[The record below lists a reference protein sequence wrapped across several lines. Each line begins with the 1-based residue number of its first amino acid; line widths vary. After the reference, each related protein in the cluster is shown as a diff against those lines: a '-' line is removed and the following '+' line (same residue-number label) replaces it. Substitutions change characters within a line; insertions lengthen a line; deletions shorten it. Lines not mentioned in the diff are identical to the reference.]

1 MSKPVR
7 KAVRCYL
14 IKNDK
19 IIVTKYKEPNKKA
32 GYYEIPGGKI
42 EEGELPE
49 QTAIREMQ
57 EETGIIVKDLKN
69 KGNLTIE
76 YPDRKFE
83 FVVFLADDYQGKP
96 LQFEDNS
103 SAWID
108 INHLLQ
114 KEKILASI
122 QLLKK
127 EYINGLINEN
137 YTFSMYIKVTEQ
149 ENILD
154 INYKEEERFKPSKSE
169 ENGINLI
176 TANDLNILSI
186 GISTAGSAEIKMA
199 EKNRNSHI
207 IATTIDKEGLNYTKN
222 IIEQYGLSDR
232 IETKL
237 EDVSEKMPYN
247 DEFFDFVYARLV
259 LHYLDNENLTNA
271 LKEIKRVMKKH
282 GRLYIVVR
290 SRDEWEAKLEGA
302 SYDENTGITKYPKYD
317 TLGTDNVEYL
327 YRRLHTVDSLS
338 SFLVA
343 EGFDIKYIK
352 EYKEQSYKD
361 YKRTEK
367 VKYPNSLIE
376 CLCEK
381 P

>member
-1 MSKPVR
+1 MDKPVR

-19 IIVTKYKEPNKKA
+19 IVVTKYNEPNKKA

-42 EEGELPE
+42 EAGELPE

-57 EETGIIVKDLKN
+57 EETGIIVKKLKN
-69 KGNLTIE
+69 KGNLIIE

-83 FVVFLADDYQGKP
+83 FVVFLANTYQGEPK
-96 LQFEDNS
+96 QFEDNTS
-103 SAWID
+103 EWLD
-108 INHLLQ
+108 INELLK

-122 QLLKK
+122 QLLQK
-127 EYINGLINEN
+127 EYINGLVNEN

-222 IIEQYGLSDR
+222 IIEQYGLSER

-237 EDVSEKMPYN
+237 EDISEKMPYN

-259 LHYLDNENLTNA
+259 LHSLDNENLTNA

>member
-137 YTFSMYIKVTEQ
+137 YTFNMYIKVNEQ

-154 INYKEEERFKPSKSE
+154 INYKEKEIFKPSTSE
-169 ENGINLI
+169 EHGINLI
-176 TANDLNILSI
+176 TEKDLNILSI

-237 EDVSEKMPYN
+237 EDISEKMPYN

>member
-83 FVVFLADDYQGKP
+83 FVVFLADDYQGQP
-96 LQFEDNS
+96 LQFEENTS
-103 SAWID
+103 EWID
-108 INHLLQ
+108 INELLQ
-114 KEKILASI
+114 KEKILSSI

-127 EYINGLINEN
+127 EYINGLINDN
-137 YTFSMYIKVTEQ
+137 YTFNMYIKVNEQ

-154 INYKEEERFKPSKSE
+154 INYKEKEIFKPSTSE
-169 ENGINLI
+169 EHGINLI
-176 TANDLNILSI
+176 TEKDLNILSI

-237 EDVSEKMPYN
+237 EDISEKMPYN

>member
-1 MSKPVR
+1 MDKPVR

-19 IIVTKYKEPNKKA
+19 IVVTKYNEPNKKA

-42 EEGELPE
+42 EAGELPE

-57 EETGIIVKDLKN
+57 EETGIIVKKLKN
-69 KGNLTIE
+69 KGNLIIE
-76 YPDRKFE
+76 YPDRRFE
-83 FVVFLADDYQGKP
+83 FVVFLANTYQGEPK
-96 LQFEDNS
+96 QFEDNTS
-103 SAWID
+103 EWLD
-108 INHLLQ
+108 INELLK

-122 QLLKK
+122 QLLQK
-127 EYINGLINEN
+127 EYINGLVNEN

-237 EDVSEKMPYN
+237 EDISEKMPYN

>member
-49 QTAIREMQ
+49 QAAIREMQ

-76 YPDRKFE
+76 YPDRKIE

-108 INHLLQ
+108 INDLLQ

-137 YTFSMYIKVTEQ
+137 YTFNMYIKVNEQ

-154 INYKEEERFKPSKSE
+154 INYKEKEIFKPSTSE
-169 ENGINLI
+169 EHGINLI
-176 TANDLNILSI
+176 TEKDLNILSI
-186 GISTAGSAEIKMA
+186 GISTAG
-199 EKNRNSHI
+199 
-207 IATTIDKEGLNYTKN
+207 
-222 IIEQYGLSDR
+222 
-232 IETKL
+232 
-237 EDVSEKMPYN
+237 
-247 DEFFDFVYARLV
+247 
-259 LHYLDNENLTNA
+259 
-271 LKEIKRVMKKH
+271 
-282 GRLYIVVR
+282 
-290 SRDEWEAKLEGA
+290 
-302 SYDENTGITKYPKYD
+302 
-317 TLGTDNVEYL
+317 
-327 YRRLHTVDSLS
+327 
-338 SFLVA
+338 
-343 EGFDIKYIK
+343 
-352 EYKEQSYKD
+352 
-361 YKRTEK
+361 
-367 VKYPNSLIE
+367 
-376 CLCEK
+376 
-381 P
+381 

>member
-1 MSKPVR
+1 MEKPVR

-137 YTFSMYIKVTEQ
+137 YTFNMYIKVNEQ

-154 INYKEEERFKPSKSE
+154 INYKEKEIFKPSTSE
-169 ENGINLI
+169 EHGINLI
-176 TANDLNILSI
+176 TEKDLNILSI

-237 EDVSEKMPYN
+237 EDISEKMPYN
-247 DEFFDFVYARLV
+247 DELFDFVYARLV
-259 LHYLDNENLTNA
+259 LHYLDNENLRKA
-271 LKEIKRVMKKH
+271 LKEIKRVMKKL

-302 SYDENTGITKYPKYD
+302 TYDENTGITKYPKYD

-343 EGFDIKYIK
+343 EGFYIKYIK

>member
-57 EETGIIVKDLKN
+57 EETGIIVKKLKN
-69 KGNLTIE
+69 KGNLIIE

-83 FVVFLADDYQGKP
+83 FVVFLANTYQGEPK
-96 LQFEDNS
+96 QFEDNTS
-103 SAWID
+103 EWLD
-108 INHLLQ
+108 INELLK

-122 QLLKK
+122 QLLQK
-127 EYINGLINEN
+127 EYINGLVNEN

-199 EKNRNSHI
+199 EKNHNSHI

-247 DEFFDFVYARLV
+247 DEFFDFIYARLV
-259 LHYLDNENLTNA
+259 LHYLDNENLRKA

-302 SYDENTGITKYPKYD
+302 TYDENTGITKYPQYD
-317 TLGTDNVEYL
+317 TLGTDKVEYL

-338 SFLVA
+338 SFLVE

>member
-1 MSKPVR
+1 MDKPVR

-19 IIVTKYKEPNKKA
+19 IVVTKYNEPNKKA

-42 EEGELPE
+42 EAGELPE

-57 EETGIIVKDLKN
+57 EETGIIVKKLKN
-69 KGNLTIE
+69 KGNLIIE

-83 FVVFLADDYQGKP
+83 FVVFLANTYQGEPK
-96 LQFEDNS
+96 QFEDNTS
-103 SAWID
+103 EWLD
-108 INHLLQ
+108 INELLK

-122 QLLKK
+122 QLLQK
-127 EYINGLINEN
+127 EYINGLVNEN

-222 IIEQYGLSDR
+222 IIEQYGLSER

-237 EDVSEKMPYN
+237 EDISEKMPYN

-290 SRDEWEAKLEGA
+290 SRDEWEAKLEVA

>member
-1 MSKPVR
+1 MDKPVR

-19 IIVTKYKEPNKKA
+19 IVVTKYNEPNKKA

-49 QTAIREMQ
+49 QTAIREIQ
-57 EETGIIVKDLKN
+57 EETGIIVKNLKN

-137 YTFSMYIKVTEQ
+137 YTFNMYIKVNEQ

-154 INYKEEERFKPSKSE
+154 INYKEKEIFKPSTSE
-169 ENGINLI
+169 EHGINLI
-176 TANDLNILSI
+176 TEKDLNILSI

-237 EDVSEKMPYN
+237 EDISEKMPYN

-352 EYKEQSYKD
+352 EYKEQNYKD

>member
-1 MSKPVR
+1 MDKPVR

-19 IIVTKYKEPNKKA
+19 IVVTKYNEPNKKA

-42 EEGELPE
+42 EAGELPE

-57 EETGIIVKDLKN
+57 EETGIIVKKLKN
-69 KGNLTIE
+69 KGNLIIE

-83 FVVFLADDYQGKP
+83 FVVFLANTYQGEPK
-96 LQFEDNS
+96 QFEDNTS
-103 SAWID
+103 EWLD
-108 INHLLQ
+108 INELLK

-122 QLLKK
+122 QLLQK
-127 EYINGLINEN
+127 EYINGLVNEN

-237 EDVSEKMPYN
+237 EDISEKIPYN

>member
-1 MSKPVR
+1 MDKPVR

-19 IIVTKYKEPNKKA
+19 IVVTKYNEPNKKA

-42 EEGELPE
+42 EAGELPE

-57 EETGIIVKDLKN
+57 EETGIIVKKLKN
-69 KGNLTIE
+69 KGNLIIE

-83 FVVFLADDYQGKP
+83 FVVFLANTYQGEPK
-96 LQFEDNS
+96 QFEDNTS
-103 SAWID
+103 EWLD
-108 INHLLQ
+108 INELLK

-122 QLLKK
+122 QLLQK
-127 EYINGLINEN
+127 EYINGLVNEN

-222 IIEQYGLSDR
+222 IIEQYGLSER

-237 EDVSEKMPYN
+237 EDISEKMPYN

-361 YKRTEK
+361 YKKTEK

>member
-83 FVVFLADDYQGKP
+83 FVVFLADDYHGKP
-96 LQFEDNS
+96 LQFEENTS
-103 SAWID
+103 EWID
-108 INHLLQ
+108 INELLQ

-137 YTFSMYIKVTEQ
+137 YTFNMYIKVNEQ

-154 INYKEEERFKPSKSE
+154 IDYKEKEIFKPSTSE
-169 ENGINLI
+169 EHGINLI
-176 TANDLNILSI
+176 TEKDLNILSI

-259 LHYLDNENLTNA
+259 LHYLDNENLRKA
-271 LKEIKRVMKKH
+271 LKEIKRVMKKD

-302 SYDENTGITKYPKYD
+302 TYDENTGITKYPKYD

>member
-1 MSKPVR
+1 MDKPVR

-19 IIVTKYKEPNKKA
+19 IVVTKYNEPNKKA

-42 EEGELPE
+42 EAGELPE

-57 EETGIIVKDLKN
+57 EETGIIVKKLKN
-69 KGNLTIE
+69 KGNLIIE

-83 FVVFLADDYQGKP
+83 FVVFLANTYQGEPK
-96 LQFEDNS
+96 QFEDNTS
-103 SAWID
+103 EWLD
-108 INHLLQ
+108 INELLK

-122 QLLKK
+122 QLLQK
-127 EYINGLINEN
+127 EYINGLVNEN

-186 GISTAGSAEIKMA
+186 GISTAGSAEIKMV

-237 EDVSEKMPYN
+237 EDISEKMPYN

-327 YRRLHTVDSLS
+327 YSRFNKVDSLS

>member
-49 QTAIREMQ
+49 QTAIKEMQ

-137 YTFSMYIKVTEQ
+137 YTFNMYIKVNEQ

-154 INYKEEERFKPSKSE
+154 INYKEKEIFKPSTSE
-169 ENGINLI
+169 EHGINLI
-176 TANDLNILSI
+176 TEKDLNILSI

-237 EDVSEKMPYN
+237 EDISEKMPYN

>member
-108 INHLLQ
+108 INELLQ

-137 YTFSMYIKVTEQ
+137 YTFNMYIKVNEQ

-154 INYKEEERFKPSKSE
+154 INYKEKEIFKPSTSE
-169 ENGINLI
+169 EHGINLI
-176 TANDLNILSI
+176 TEKDLNILSI

-237 EDVSEKMPYN
+237 EDISEKMPYN
-247 DEFFDFVYARLV
+247 DELFDFVYARLV
-259 LHYLDNENLTNA
+259 LHYLDNENLRKA
-271 LKEIKRVMKKH
+271 LKEIKRVMKKL

-302 SYDENTGITKYPKYD
+302 TYDENTGITKYPKYD

-343 EGFDIKYIK
+343 EGFYIKYIK

>member
-1 MSKPVR
+1 MDKPVR

-19 IIVTKYKEPNKKA
+19 IVVTKYNEPNKKA

-42 EEGELPE
+42 EAGELPE

-57 EETGIIVKDLKN
+57 EETGIIVKKLKN
-69 KGNLTIE
+69 KGNLIIE

-83 FVVFLADDYQGKP
+83 FVVFLANTYQGEPK
-96 LQFEDNS
+96 QFEDNTS
-103 SAWID
+103 EWLD
-108 INHLLQ
+108 INELLK

-122 QLLKK
+122 QLLQK
-127 EYINGLINEN
+127 EYINGLVNEN

-199 EKNRNSHI
+199 EKNHNSHI

-247 DEFFDFVYARLV
+247 DEFFDFIYARLV
-259 LHYLDNENLTNA
+259 LHYLDNENLRKA

-302 SYDENTGITKYPKYD
+302 TYDENTGITKYPQYD
-317 TLGTDNVEYL
+317 TLGTDKVEYL

>member
-1 MSKPVR
+1 MDKPVR

-19 IIVTKYKEPNKKA
+19 IVVTKYNEPNKKA

-42 EEGELPE
+42 EAGELPE

-57 EETGIIVKDLKN
+57 EETGIIVKKLKN
-69 KGNLTIE
+69 KGNLIIE

-83 FVVFLADDYQGKP
+83 FVVFLANTYQGEPK
-96 LQFEDNS
+96 QFEDNTS
-103 SAWID
+103 EWLD
-108 INHLLQ
+108 INELLK

-122 QLLKK
+122 QLLQK
-127 EYINGLINEN
+127 EYINGLVNEN

-154 INYKEEERFKPSKSE
+154 INYKKEERFKPSKSE

-222 IIEQYGLSDR
+222 IIEQYGLSER

-237 EDVSEKMPYN
+237 EDISEKMPYN

>member
-114 KEKILASI
+114 KEKTLASI

-137 YTFSMYIKVTEQ
+137 YTFNMYIKVNEQ

-154 INYKEEERFKPSKSE
+154 INYKEKEIFKPSTSE
-169 ENGINLI
+169 EHGINLI
-176 TANDLNILSI
+176 TEKDLNILSI

-237 EDVSEKMPYN
+237 EDISEKMPYN

>member
-108 INHLLQ
+108 INELLQ

-137 YTFSMYIKVTEQ
+137 YTFNMYIKVNEQ

-154 INYKEEERFKPSKSE
+154 INYKEKEIFKPSTSE
-169 ENGINLI
+169 EHGINLI
-176 TANDLNILSI
+176 TEKDLNILSI

-237 EDVSEKMPYN
+237 EDISEKMPYN

>member
-1 MSKPVR
+1 MDKPVR

-19 IIVTKYKEPNKKA
+19 IVVTKYNEPNKKA

-42 EEGELPE
+42 EAGELPE

-57 EETGIIVKDLKN
+57 EETGIIVKKLKN
-69 KGNLTIE
+69 KGNLIIE

-83 FVVFLADDYQGKP
+83 FVVFLANTYQGEPK
-96 LQFEDNS
+96 QFEDNTS
-103 SAWID
+103 EWLD
-108 INHLLQ
+108 INELLK

-122 QLLKK
+122 QLLQK
-127 EYINGLINEN
+127 EYINGLVNEN

-222 IIEQYGLSDR
+222 IIEQYGLSER

-237 EDVSEKMPYN
+237 EDISEKMPYN

-259 LHYLDNENLTNA
+259 LHYLDNEHLTNA

>member
-114 KEKILASI
+114 KEKTLASI

-237 EDVSEKMPYN
+237 EDISEKMPYN

>member
-114 KEKILASI
+114 KEKTLASI

-137 YTFSMYIKVTEQ
+137 FTFNMYIKVNEQ

-154 INYKEEERFKPSKSE
+154 INYKEKEIFKPSTSE
-169 ENGINLI
+169 EHGINLI
-176 TANDLNILSI
+176 TEKDLNILSI

-237 EDVSEKMPYN
+237 EDISEKMPYN

>member
-83 FVVFLADDYQGKP
+83 FVVFLTDDYQGKP

-114 KEKILASI
+114 KEKTLASI

-237 EDVSEKMPYN
+237 EDISEKMPYN

>member
-1 MSKPVR
+1 MDKPVR

-19 IIVTKYKEPNKKA
+19 IVVTKYNEPNKKA

-42 EEGELPE
+42 EAGELPE

-57 EETGIIVKDLKN
+57 EETGIIVKKLKN
-69 KGNLTIE
+69 KGNLIIE

-83 FVVFLADDYQGKP
+83 FVVFLANTYQGEPK
-96 LQFEDNS
+96 QFEDNTS
-103 SAWID
+103 EWLD
-108 INHLLQ
+108 INELLK

-122 QLLKK
+122 QLLQK
-127 EYINGLINEN
+127 EYINGLVNEN

-222 IIEQYGLSDR
+222 IIEQYGLSER
-232 IETKL
+232 IDTKL
-237 EDVSEKMPYN
+237 EDISEKMPYN

>member
-1 MSKPVR
+1 MDKPIR

-14 IKNDK
+14 IDNNK
-19 IIVTKYKEPNKKA
+19 IVVTKYNEPNKKA

-42 EEGELPE
+42 EEGETPE
-49 QTAIREMQ
+49 QTAIREMY
-57 EETGIIVKDLKN
+57 EETGMDVKNLKN

-83 FVVFLADDYQGKP
+83 FIVFLVNKYVGEP
-96 LQFEDNS
+96 LQFEENTS
-103 SAWID
+103 EWID
-108 INHLLQ
+108 IQELLQ
-114 KEKILASI
+114 KEKILSSI

-127 EYINGLINEN
+127 KYIKGLINEN
-137 YTFSMYIKVTEQ
+137 YIFNMYIKVDDE
-149 ENILD
+149 EHILE
-154 INYKEEERFKPSKSE
+154 INYEEKERFKPSKSE
-169 ENGINLI
+169 EHGINLV
-176 TANDLNILSI
+176 TEKDLNILSI

-199 EKNRNSHI
+199 EKNHNSHI
-207 IATTIDKEGLNYTKN
+207 IATTIDEAGLNYTKN
-222 IIEQYGLSDR
+222 IIKQYGLSDQ

-237 EDVSEKMPYN
+237 EDISKKMPYN
-247 DEFFDFVYARLV
+247 EDFFDFVYARLV
-259 LHYLDNENLTNA
+259 LHYLDNESLKNA

-282 GRLYIVVR
+282 GKLYIVVR
-290 SRDEWEAKLEGA
+290 SRDEWEAKLDGA
-302 SYDENTGITKYPKYD
+302 KYYEKTGITKYPKYD

>member
-1 MSKPVR
+1 MDKPVR

-19 IIVTKYKEPNKKA
+19 IVVTKYNEPNKKA

-42 EEGELPE
+42 EAGELPE

-57 EETGIIVKDLKN
+57 EETGIIVKKLKN
-69 KGNLTIE
+69 KGNLIIE

-83 FVVFLADDYQGKP
+83 FVVFLANTYQGEPK
-96 LQFEDNS
+96 QFEDNTS
-103 SAWID
+103 EWLD
-108 INHLLQ
+108 INELLK

-122 QLLKK
+122 QLLQK
-127 EYINGLINEN
+127 EYINGLVNEN

-176 TANDLNILSI
+176 TENDLNILSI

-199 EKNRNSHI
+199 EKNHNSHI

-247 DEFFDFVYARLV
+247 DEFFDFIYARLV
-259 LHYLDNENLTNA
+259 LHYLDNENLRKA

-302 SYDENTGITKYPKYD
+302 TYDENTGITKYPQYD
-317 TLGTDNVEYL
+317 TLGTDKVEYL

-338 SFLVA
+338 SFLVE

>member
-1 MSKPVR
+1 MDKPVR

-19 IIVTKYKEPNKKA
+19 IVVTKYNEPNKKA

-42 EEGELPE
+42 EAGELPE

-57 EETGIIVKDLKN
+57 EETGIVVKKLKN
-69 KGNLTIE
+69 KGNLIIE

-83 FVVFLADDYQGKP
+83 FVVFLANTYQGEPK
-96 LQFEDNS
+96 QFEDNTS
-103 SAWID
+103 EWLD
-108 INHLLQ
+108 INELLK

-122 QLLKK
+122 QLLQK
-127 EYINGLINEN
+127 EYINGLVNEN

-237 EDVSEKMPYN
+237 EDISEKMPYN

-271 LKEIKRVMKKH
+271 LKEIKRIMKKH

>member
-14 IKNDK
+14 IKNDN

-137 YTFSMYIKVTEQ
+137 YTFNMYIKVNEQ

-154 INYKEEERFKPSKSE
+154 INYKEKEIFKPSTSE
-169 ENGINLI
+169 EHGINLI
-176 TANDLNILSI
+176 TEKDLNILSI

-222 IIEQYGLSDR
+222 IIEQYGLSNR

-259 LHYLDNENLTNA
+259 LHYLDNENLRKA

-302 SYDENTGITKYPKYD
+302 TYDENTGITKYPKYD

-343 EGFDIKYIK
+343 EGFYIKYIK

>member
-1 MSKPVR
+1 MDKPVR

-19 IIVTKYKEPNKKA
+19 IVVTKYNEPNKKA

-42 EEGELPE
+42 EAGELPE

-57 EETGIIVKDLKN
+57 EETGIIVKKLKN
-69 KGNLTIE
+69 KGNLIIE

-83 FVVFLADDYQGKP
+83 FVVSLANTYQGEPK
-96 LQFEDNS
+96 QFEDNTS
-103 SAWID
+103 EWLD
-108 INHLLQ
+108 INELLK

-122 QLLKK
+122 QLLQK
-127 EYINGLINEN
+127 EYINGLVNEN

-222 IIEQYGLSDR
+222 IIEQYGLSER

-237 EDVSEKMPYN
+237 EDISEKMPYN

>member
-1 MSKPVR
+1 MDKPVR

-19 IIVTKYKEPNKKA
+19 IVVTKYNEPNKKA

-42 EEGELPE
+42 EAGELPE

-57 EETGIIVKDLKN
+57 EETGIIVKKLKN
-69 KGNLTIE
+69 KGNLIIE

-83 FVVFLADDYQGKP
+83 FVVFLANTYQGEPK
-96 LQFEDNS
+96 QFEDNTS
-103 SAWID
+103 EWLD
-108 INHLLQ
+108 INELLK

-122 QLLKK
+122 QLLQK
-127 EYINGLINEN
+127 EYINGLVNEN
-137 YTFSMYIKVTEQ
+137 YIFSMYIKVTEQ

-237 EDVSEKMPYN
+237 EDISEKMPYN

>member
-1 MSKPVR
+1 MDKPVR

-19 IIVTKYKEPNKKA
+19 IVVTKYNEPNKKA

-42 EEGELPE
+42 EAGELPE

-57 EETGIIVKDLKN
+57 EETGIIVKKLKN
-69 KGNLTIE
+69 KGNLIIE

-83 FVVFLADDYQGKP
+83 FVVFLANTYQGEPK
-96 LQFEDNS
+96 QFEDNTS
-103 SAWID
+103 EWLD
-108 INHLLQ
+108 INELLK

-122 QLLKK
+122 QLLQK
-127 EYINGLINEN
+127 EYINGLVNEN

-176 TANDLNILSI
+176 TPNDLNILSI
-186 GISTAGSAEIKMA
+186 GISTAGSAEIKMV

-237 EDVSEKMPYN
+237 EDISEKMPYN

>member
-1 MSKPVR
+1 MDKPVR

-14 IKNDK
+14 IKDDR
-19 IIVTKYKEPNKKA
+19 IVVTKYNEPNKKA

-49 QTAIREMQ
+49 QTAIREIQ
-57 EETGIIVKDLKN
+57 EETGIIVKNLKN

-96 LQFEDNS
+96 LQFEENTS
-103 SAWID
+103 EWID
-108 INHLLQ
+108 INELLQ

-137 YTFSMYIKVTEQ
+137 YTFNMYIKVNEQ

-154 INYKEEERFKPSKSE
+154 INYKEKEIFKPSTSE
-169 ENGINLI
+169 EHGINLI
-176 TANDLNILSI
+176 TENDLSILSI

-199 EKNRNSHI
+199 EKNPNSHI

-237 EDVSEKMPYN
+237 EDISEKMPYN

-259 LHYLDNENLTNA
+259 LHYLDNENLRKA

-338 SFLVA
+338 SFLVV

>member
-1 MSKPVR
+1 MDKPVR

-19 IIVTKYKEPNKKA
+19 IVVTKYNEPNKKA

-42 EEGELPE
+42 EAGELPE

-57 EETGIIVKDLKN
+57 EETGIIVKKLKN
-69 KGNLTIE
+69 KGNLIIE

-83 FVVFLADDYQGKP
+83 FVVFLANTYQGEPK
-96 LQFEDNS
+96 QFEDNTS
-103 SAWID
+103 EWLD
-108 INHLLQ
+108 INELLK

-122 QLLKK
+122 QLLQK
-127 EYINGLINEN
+127 EYINGLVNEN

-222 IIEQYGLSDR
+222 IIEQYGLSER
-232 IETKL
+232 IEIKL

-247 DEFFDFVYARLV
+247 GEFFDFIYARLV
-259 LHYLDNENLTNA
+259 LHYLDNENLRKA

-302 SYDENTGITKYPKYD
+302 TYDENTGITKYPQYD
-317 TLGTDNVEYL
+317 TLGTDKVEYL

-338 SFLVA
+338 SFLVE

>member
-1 MSKPVR
+1 MDKPVR

-19 IIVTKYKEPNKKA
+19 IVVTKYNEPNKKA

-42 EEGELPE
+42 EAGELPE

-57 EETGIIVKDLKN
+57 EETGIIVKKLKN
-69 KGNLTIE
+69 KGNLIIE

-83 FVVFLADDYQGKP
+83 FVVFLANTYQGEPK
-96 LQFEDNS
+96 QFEDNTS
-103 SAWID
+103 EWLD
-108 INHLLQ
+108 INELLK

-122 QLLKK
+122 QLLQK
-127 EYINGLINEN
+127 EYINGLVNEN

-222 IIEQYGLSDR
+222 IIEQYGLSER
-232 IETKL
+232 IEIKL

-247 DEFFDFVYARLV
+247 DEFFDFIYARLV
-259 LHYLDNENLTNA
+259 LHYLDNENLRKA

-302 SYDENTGITKYPKYD
+302 TYDENTGITKYPQYD
-317 TLGTDNVEYL
+317 TLGTDKVEYL

-338 SFLVA
+338 SFLVE

>member
-1 MSKPVR
+1 MDKPVR

-19 IIVTKYKEPNKKA
+19 IVVTKYNEPNKKA

-42 EEGELPE
+42 EAGELPE

-57 EETGIIVKDLKN
+57 EETGIIVKKLKN
-69 KGNLTIE
+69 KGNLIIE

-83 FVVFLADDYQGKP
+83 FVVFLANTYQGEPK
-96 LQFEDNS
+96 QFEDNTS
-103 SAWID
+103 EWLD
-108 INHLLQ
+108 INELLK

-122 QLLKK
+122 QLLQK
-127 EYINGLINEN
+127 EYINGLVNEN

-199 EKNRNSHI
+199 EKNHNSHI

-232 IETKL
+232 IEIKL

-247 DEFFDFVYARLV
+247 DEFFDFIYARLV
-259 LHYLDNENLTNA
+259 LHYLDNENLRNA

-302 SYDENTGITKYPKYD
+302 TYDENTGITKYPQYD
-317 TLGTDNVEYL
+317 TLGTDKVEYL

-338 SFLVA
+338 SFLVE

>member
-1 MSKPVR
+1 MDKPVR

-19 IIVTKYKEPNKKA
+19 IVVTKYNEPNKKA

-42 EEGELPE
+42 EAGELPE

-57 EETGIIVKDLKN
+57 EKTGIIVKKLKN
-69 KGNLTIE
+69 KGNLIIE

-83 FVVFLADDYQGKP
+83 FVVFLANTYQGEPK
-96 LQFEDNS
+96 QFEDNTS
-103 SAWID
+103 EWLD
-108 INHLLQ
+108 INELLK

-122 QLLKK
+122 QLLQK
-127 EYINGLINEN
+127 EYINGVVNEN

-222 IIEQYGLSDR
+222 IIEQYGLSER

-237 EDVSEKMPYN
+237 EDISEKMPYN

>member
-83 FVVFLADDYQGKP
+83 FVVFLTDDYQGKP

-137 YTFSMYIKVTEQ
+137 YTFNMYIKVNEQ

-154 INYKEEERFKPSKSE
+154 INYKEKEIFKPSTSE
-169 ENGINLI
+169 EHGINLI
-176 TANDLNILSI
+176 TEKDLNILSI

-237 EDVSEKMPYN
+237 EDISEKMPYN

>member
-137 YTFSMYIKVTEQ
+137 YTFNMYIKVNEQ

-154 INYKEEERFKPSKSE
+154 INYKEKEIFKPSTSE
-169 ENGINLI
+169 EHGINLI
-176 TANDLNILSI
+176 TEKDLNILSI
-186 GISTAGSAEIKMA
+186 GISTVGSAEIKMA

-237 EDVSEKMPYN
+237 EDISEKMPYN